1 MSTESVRSEVLT
13 LVEAAVTNPNL
24 RRHMVAT
31 EAVMRAVAARLGADQ
46 DTWGLAGLAHDLDA
60 ETTSEDSTRHGA
72 QAAEQLALAGLP
84 DELTHAIAA
93 HNPATGV
100 QAEAALDVALIA
112 SDQVTGLVTA
122 ATLVRPDK
130 SLAGVKVKSLRK
142 RMRESAFARGVDR
155 AAIERCEEIG
165 ISLEEFLTLALE
177 AMQGRAA
184 ELGLD
189 GAAAPSS

>member
-1 MSTESVRSEVLT
+1 MSAESLRNEVLV
-13 LVEAAVTNPNL
+13 LVEEAVTNRNL

-31 EAVMRAVAARLGADQ
+31 EAVMRAVALRLGADP
-46 DTWGLAGLAHDLDA
+46 DAWGLAGLGHDLDA
-60 ETTSEDSTRHGA
+60 EQTSDDFTRHGTL
-72 QAAEQLALAGLP
+72 AAEQLAQAGLP

-100 QAEAALDVALIA
+100 SAEAALDVALIA
-112 SDQVTGLVTA
+112 CDQVTGLVTA

-155 AAIERCEEIG
+155 GAIGRCEEIG
-165 ISLEEFLTLALE
+165 IPLDEFLALALE
-177 AMQGRAA
+177 AMQGAA
-184 ELGLD
+184 ASLGLD
-189 GAAAPSS
+189 GAQAPSS

>member
-1 MSTESVRSEVLT
+1 MSAESQRTTVISLID
-13 LVEAAVTNPNL
+13 AAVANANL

-31 EAVMRAVAARLGADQ
+31 EAVMRAVASRLGADP
-46 DTWGLAGLAHDLDA
+46 DAWGIAGLAHDLDA
-60 ETTSEDSTRHGA
+60 EETSDDFTLHGA
-72 QAAEQLALAGLP
+72 RAAERLASEGLP
-84 DELTHAIAA
+84 ADVTHAIAA

-100 QAEAALDVALIA
+100 AAETPMDVALIA

-155 AAIERCEEIG
+155 GAIERCDEIG
-165 ISLEEFLTLALE
+165 IPLDEFLSLALQ
-177 AMQGRAA
+177 AMQEVAV
-184 ELGLD
+184 ELQLD
-189 GAAAPSS
+189 GAGAPSS